1 MRLKVLSVYLSVA
14 AVHHCQSQV
23 VGPGDS
29 IRHGCASQDQDNT
42 LDKWGTG
49 LVSAGEVQNKLAIVH
64 FGA

>member
-1 MRLKVLSVYLSVA
+1 MLQQLYTT
-14 AVHHCQSQV
+14 
-23 VGPGDS
+23 VGVGWLGFGDS